1 MLESAALSFAK
12 KYAQHTRDSWLVEA
26 KKEDPK
32 AKVRNRPECIFD
44 NTSKLVKDNKD
55 HFPIDTLAR
64 AKNALAQV
72 NKYDEVPEWFNG
84 DLKKLMKMVVS
95 AVKAKYPEINVD
107 VKKDTSIKESVY
119 LNEEEEEQEDE
130 GKDEGDSGEGE
141 ESGEDMDSDNSSDSD
156 SEEDEMT
163 VETAVAM
170 LKDAFDADE
179 LEELKKLLSSEEGE
193 KAEETET
200 EEVNGSALREFL
212 DPAVIN
218 QGMDLG
224 IGMRIGSLMFM
235 LAQIAIWIVTAVVV
249 TFGVASIN
257 SIKAFIKN
265 GKMLASLKLSK
276 CTDEE
281 LVKLNGYIDKIKN
294 NPHNKVTDASQKQIN
309 SLLNDIIAA
318 ASAGNGKKILDV
330 IETVEKFKMT
340 DWNRG
345 KEGDLD
351 LRSSRSIEH
360 IRQGLT
366 AESVDPELKN
376 IKATDPRF
384 ADVLNRINAKTR
396 AGKTSKIAD
405 INDEMNSET
414 EEEDEE

>member
-141 ESGEDMDSDNSSDSD
+141 GSGEDMDSDNSSDSD

-200 EEVNGSALREFL
+200 EEE
-212 DPAVIN
+212 PKE
-218 QGMDLG
+218 
-224 IGMRIGSLMFM
+224 
-235 LAQIAIWIVTAVVV
+235 T
-249 TFGVASIN
+249 
-257 SIKAFIKN
+257 
-265 GKMLASLKLSK
+265 
-276 CTDEE
+276 EE
-281 LVKLNGYIDKIKN
+281 EEEVK
-294 NPHNKVTDASQKQIN
+294 
-309 SLLNDIIAA
+309 
-318 ASAGNGKKILDV
+318 
-330 IETVEKFKMT
+330 
-340 DWNRG
+340 
-345 KEGDLD
+345 
-351 LRSSRSIEH
+351 
-360 IRQGLT
+360 
-366 AESVDPELKN
+366 ESVDPELKN

-414 EEEDEE
+414 DEEDEE